1 MFGCEWWE
9 GAQNS
14 FLSFLLQN
22 RHFAPGN
29 NSKHHKL
36 VGLSVELI
44 VVAHRRHPEQLEIKQ
59 S

>member
-1 MFGCEWWE
+1 MME
-9 GAQNS
+9 GAQKS
-14 FLSFLLQN
+14 FLSFSLQT

-29 NSKHHKL
+29 DNKHHKL